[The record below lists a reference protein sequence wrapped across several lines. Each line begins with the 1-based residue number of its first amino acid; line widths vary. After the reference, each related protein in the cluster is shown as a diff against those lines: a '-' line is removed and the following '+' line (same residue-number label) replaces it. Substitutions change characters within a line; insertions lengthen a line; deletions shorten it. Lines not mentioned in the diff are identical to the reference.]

1 MLSTIHDQVV
11 RLQHRCGECGDDTFV
26 LDQDRGEVV
35 CTGCGLVLTDV
46 LLNRKPEWRAFTLQ
60 EQVARRRVGSPTA
73 FLKFD
78 KGLTTTFRPSERRL
92 PFKTRLKMRR
102 LRRWNL
108 RARLHTT
115 VERNLSQAMNELRRL
130 ADRLNIPRNIQ
141 ETAALLYRKA
151 LRRGLVRGRSIAA
164 VVAASLYA
172 ACRLSGTPR
181 TLKSVVNT
189 SHRERREITR
199 CYRLLLQHTNQ
210 TMPIDGP
217 AKYIPKLASTLYLN
231 QTVQNRAVEIVRDAK
246 QQRLTVGKGPVGIA
260 AAAIYLA
267 AHLHGVDLTQRELA
281 TASQVT
287 EVTIRNLYQGLLEGL
302 DHLPNPF
309 PERAA
314 H

>member
-1 MLSTIHDQVV
+1 M
-11 RLQHRCGECGDDTFV
+11 
-26 LDQDRGEVV
+26 
-35 CTGCGLVLTDV
+35 CTGCGLVLKDV
-46 LLNRKPEWRAFTLQ
+46 FLNRKPEWRAFTLQ
-60 EQVARRRVGSPTA
+60 EQVIRRRVGSPTA

-78 KGLTTTFRPSERRL
+78 KGLATTFRPSERRL

-102 LRRWNL
+102 LRRWNH

-130 ADRLNIPRNIQ
+130 ADRLNIPHAIQ

-164 VVAASLYA
+164 MVAASLYA
-172 ACRLSGTPR
+172 ACRLSGIPR
-181 TLKSVVNT
+181 TLKDVVNA

-199 CYRLLLQHTNQ
+199 CYRLLLQLTNR

-217 AKYIPKLASTLYLN
+217 AKYIPQLASALYLN
-231 QTVQNRAVEIVRDAK
+231 QAVQTRAVEIVRDA
-246 QQRLTVGKGPVGIA
+246 QRQRLTVGKGPVGIA

-267 AHLHGVDLTQRELA
+267 AHLHGVDVTQRELA

-287 EVTIRNLYQGLLEGL
+287 EVTIRTRYQGLLEGL
-302 DHLPNPF
+302 DHLSNPF
-309 PERAA
+309 PERTA